1 MPICEITY
9 PRGLLSAEEKA
20 RVAERMSTL
29 LIEAEG
35 LPDNSVSRSICLISL
50 NEADNVYVG
59 GKPSDKGKIV
69 VKIFA
74 FGDAYSFKLK
84 TDVHARVA
92 RIFCEEHAGS
102 QALKGNNVWS
112 LIVELGPN
120 NFGVGGKP
128 VSLEMTRTIAAACK
142 T

>member
-1 MPICEITY
+1 MPICEIHY
-9 PRGLLSAEEKA
+9 PRGLLSAEEKS
-20 RVAERMSTL
+20 RIAERVSTL
-29 LIEAEG
+29 MLEAEG
-35 LPDNSVSRSICLISL
+35 LPDNPVSRSICLLTL

-59 GKPSDKGKIV
+59 GKPSEQGKIV
-69 VKIFA
+69 IKIFA

-84 TDVHARVA
+84 TDIHARLT

-102 QALKGNNVWS
+102 RALKGNNVWC

-128 VSLEMTRTIAAACK
+128 VSLEMTRTIAASCK
-142 T
+142 A